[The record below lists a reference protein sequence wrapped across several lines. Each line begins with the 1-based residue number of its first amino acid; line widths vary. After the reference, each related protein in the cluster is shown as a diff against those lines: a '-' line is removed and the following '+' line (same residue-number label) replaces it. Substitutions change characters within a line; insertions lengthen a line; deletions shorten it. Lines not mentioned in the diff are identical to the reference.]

1 MDMQSKLILLTVAF
15 VLVGLV
21 RGYCAMKEMEK
32 LSQINGTENRH
43 ACPVLLDYFQRRID
57 PYL

>member
-21 RGYCAMKEMEK
+21 RGYCAMMEM
-32 LSQINGTENRH
+32 
-43 ACPVLLDYFQRRID
+43 
-57 PYL
+57 

>member
-21 RGYCAMKEMEK
+21 RGYCAIKEM
-32 LSQINGTENRH
+32 
-43 ACPVLLDYFQRRID
+43 
-57 PYL
+57 

>member
-21 RGYCAMKEMEK
+21 RGHCAMKEM
-32 LSQINGTENRH
+32 
-43 ACPVLLDYFQRRID
+43 
-57 PYL
+57 

>member
-21 RGYCAMKEMEK
+21 RSYCAMKEM
-32 LSQINGTENRH
+32 
-43 ACPVLLDYFQRRID
+43 
-57 PYL
+57 

>member
-21 RGYCAMKEMEK
+21 RGYCALKEM
-32 LSQINGTENRH
+32 
-43 ACPVLLDYFQRRID
+43 
-57 PYL
+57 

>member
-21 RGYCAMKEMEK
+21 GGYCGMKEM
-32 LSQINGTENRH
+32 
-43 ACPVLLDYFQRRID
+43 
-57 PYL
+57 

>member
-21 RGYCAMKEMEK
+21 RGYCAMKEM
-32 LSQINGTENRH
+32 
-43 ACPVLLDYFQRRID
+43 
-57 PYL
+57 